1 MFRAKSQSYQT
12 LLFRVVSVFWGI
24 CTHGQRLAC
33 NLLYFHH
40 VFFWCCCWWVCAK
53 FCYAAD
59 SAWVQ
64 QQGHAETGSWKQ
76 PAWRTVAKGQWCCWT
91 GPGRGPVHAGQSM
104 TRPNRFLKLSRL
116 ARGRWKLMRRLN
128 AIQTLCGHWSA
139 FCSPSILRVLFVAS
153 LFALKQFVAGGAKHL
168 RSTSYLSFFAAK
180 MFCFH
185 KILLFLRFLW
195 QRCQCTPQVVKILVA
210 ALCVTMCAST
220 EVDWAAGSFAWNQCL
235 KPRPRGFVYS
245 LAWARSCCFLA
256 QRWGRTKCGSISQPR
271 HELRIVSW
279 SLSVFFFA
287 SVVAQRARQSI
298 RRERWRPLKTCI
310 VEDLYLKDCV
320 ESQAASKLG
329 GPCKF
334 HMSFTMF
341 HQLLPARSKSWPAD
355 AVLFECAA
363 MLLLDMSTA
372 LIFSIHWETIGVVP
386 SMGGTPTYG
395 WFIRKNPLK

>member
-185 KILLFLRFLW
+185 KISLFLRFLW

-245 LAWARSCCFLA
+245 LAWARSCCFFGPA
-256 QRWGRTKCGSISQPR
+256 VRPNKMRFNKPTKAWTAYSFVESFGFLFCKRSCAAGPPEYPQGKMTSA
-271 HELRIVSW
+271 ENLY
-279 SLSVFFFA
+279 
-287 SVVAQRARQSI
+287 
-298 RRERWRPLKTCI
+298 RWRLVSERLRWEPSSLK
-310 VEDLYLKDCV
+310 V
-320 ESQAASKLG
+320 G
-329 GPCKF
+329 
-334 HMSFTMF
+334 
-341 HQLLPARSKSWPAD
+341 W
-355 AVLFECAA
+355 AV
-363 MLLLDMSTA
+363 
-372 LIFSIHWETIGVVP
+372 
-386 SMGGTPTYG
+386 
-395 WFIRKNPLK
+395 